1 MRADVWLVQAGHFAS
16 RTAAQN
22 AIAQGNVR
30 IDGKPIRRPAEPIEG
45 DDHAV
50 ELRDPMPYVSRGG
63 LKLAGALDAFAI
75 DVSGMR
81 AIDIGASTGG
91 FTDVLLKRGAAH
103 VTALDAGV
111 DQLHPSL
118 RADARVLTLEHCNAR
133 DLAACPIEPPY
144 AIAVMDVSFISQTYI
159 LPGIAQILAPGGIAV
174 TLIKPQFEAGREALG
189 HGGIVRREADRMNAI
204 LRVLACAAEQGLAV
218 RGLIRSPIDGGDG
231 NHEYLVCLAR
241 TDTALPIPDSAA
253 VRRLLGSASL

>member
-1 MRADVWLVQAGHFAS
+1 MRADVWLVQAGYFAS

-22 AIAQGNVR
+22 AIAEGKVTL
-30 IDGKPIRRPAEPIEG
+30 DGKPIRRPAEPIEG
-45 DDHAV
+45 DDHSVTLA
-50 ELRDPMPYVSRGG
+50 DPMPYVSRGG

-75 DVSGMR
+75 DVKDLR

-103 VTALDAGV
+103 VTALDTGV

-118 RADARVLTLEHCNAR
+118 RSDPRVLTLEHCNAR
-133 DLAACPIEPPY
+133 NLAACPIAPPY
-144 AIAVMDVSFISQTYI
+144 DIAVMDVSFISQTYI
-159 LPGIAQILAPGGIAV
+159 LPGIAEILSPGGLAV

-204 LRVLACAAEQGLAV
+204 LRVLACAAEHHLAAQ
-218 RGLIRSPIDGGDG
+218 GLIRSPIDGGDG
-231 NHEYLVCLAR
+231 NHEYLVCLVRQDEPCA
-241 TDTALPIPDSAA
+241 IPDSATIK
-253 VRRLLGSASL
+253 RLLGASPL